1 MIFVN
6 EMWEGWWGEGLGMK
20 RTMVDGRG
28 ELDERWKGSGR
39 GWKGWGDEAGR
50 TGSELPPKPSC
61 CPNSLRRMMMM
72 MIL

>member
-1 MIFVN
+1 MRCRRGGV
-6 EMWEGWWGEGLGMK
+6 EDEED
-20 RTMVDGRG
+20 DGRWEG

-61 CPNSLRRMMMM
+61 CPNSLWRMMMM

>member
-1 MIFVN
+1 MGGGVGD
-6 EMWEGWWGEGLGMK
+6 EEDDGRWEGGARREVEGKWEGVEGM
-20 RTMVDGRG
+20 
-28 ELDERWKGSGR
+28 
-39 GWKGWGDEAGR
+39 GDEAGR